1 MAKKYRKTLNEK
13 ILKYEIEVYCA
24 TMANFWNDKSDKMY
38 SESKQAINTIIDL
51 MVYYFGSD
59 EKELIQFV
67 RKNLIAFVQVDQNVE
82 ISEILKEF

>member
-1 MAKKYRKTLNEK
+1 
-13 ILKYEIEVYCA
+13 
-24 TMANFWNDKSDKMY
+24 MANFWNDKSDKMY

>member
-24 TMANFWNDKSDKMY
+24 TMANFWNDKSNKMY
-38 SESKQAINTIIDL
+38 FESKQSINTIIDL

-67 RKNLIAFVQVDQNVE
+67 RKNLNTFVQLEQNVE

>member
-24 TMANFWNDKSDKMY
+24 TMANFWNDKSNKMY

-59 EKELIQFV
+59 EKELIQFA
-67 RKNLIAFVQVDQNVE
+67 RKNLNAFVQLSQNVG
-82 ISEILKEF
+82 ISETLKEF

>member
-1 MAKKYRKTLNEK
+1 MVKKYRKTLNEK

-38 SESKQAINTIIDL
+38 SESKQSINTIIDL
-51 MVYYFGSD
+51 MVYYFGCN

-67 RKNLIAFVQVDQNVE
+67 RKKLNAFVQADQNVE
-82 ISEILKEF
+82 MSEILKEF

>member
-24 TMANFWNDKSDKMY
+24 TMANLWNDKSNKMY
-38 SESKQAINTIIDL
+38 SESKQSINTIIDL

-67 RKNLIAFVQVDQNVE
+67 RKNLIAFVQADQNVE

>member
-1 MAKKYRKTLNEK
+1 MAKYRKTLNEK

-24 TMANFWNDKSDKMY
+24 TMANFWNDKSDKIY

-67 RKNLIAFVQVDQNVE
+67 REKLNAFVQGDQNVE